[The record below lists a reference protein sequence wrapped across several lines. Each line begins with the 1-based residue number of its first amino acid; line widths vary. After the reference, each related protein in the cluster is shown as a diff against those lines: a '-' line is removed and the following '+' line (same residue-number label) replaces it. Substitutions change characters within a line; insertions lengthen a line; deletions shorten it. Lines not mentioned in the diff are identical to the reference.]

1 MQTLLHKLT
10 SHNWRAMQ
18 RLFAHENLPIKTAVF
33 FLSLG
38 KLVEI

>member
-1 MQTLLHKLT
+1 LT
-10 SHNWRAMQ
+10 RYAG
-18 RLFAHENLPIKTAVF
+18 LFTHENLPIKTAVF